1 MKKIQTAISI
11 AMLIIMTTSTVTMAE
26 TKFTPLE
33 FDETP
38 TVNSA
43 STVNTTSP
51 AEPKGTD
58 LLAPSQVTG
67 GTKMQNAILQIDNAQ
82 VDLRNRLLQY
92 NNAYNEVNSRYN
104 STKEERKAAKRR
116 VKLAEKKIKN
126 LDKTKKQIQK
136 NFERKNN
143 I

>member
-1 MKKIQTAISI
+1 MKRLQKTISI
-11 AMLIIMTTSTVTMAE
+11 AMLIIMTTSTIAMAE

-33 FDETP
+33 FDDTQ
-38 TVNSA
+38 TLNST
-43 STVNTTSP
+43 STTYATSP

-58 LLAPSQVTG
+58 LLAPAQVTG

-82 VDLRNRLLQY
+82 VDVRNRLLQY
-92 NNAYNEVNSRYN
+92 NNEYNEVNSRYN
-104 STKEERKAAKRR
+104 STKEERKAAKRK

-126 LDKTKKQIQK
+126 LEKTKKQIQK
-136 NFERKNN
+136 NFQRKNN